1 MLYIKYQLP
10 NKILFLTLNTFSSTG
25 GIEEV
30 CKTFCRVLTDIKAK
44 FTVHAMHDD
53 EPDLTYIDNKHFRGF
68 NGVKFRF
75 GLSSILAGIKSDI
88 VIMSHV
94 NLLLFAR
101 IIKFFAPNNRIIMY
115 AHGIEVW
122 REISK
127 WKTNFLQKHVE
138 IWAVSEFTANELRNQ
153 HNIPAENIHILHN
166 CLNPKFKVPTTFE
179 KPLELLR
186 RYRVNADQ
194 PVLFTL
200 TRISDSE
207 KYKGYDIVINVLPEL
222 IQSFPG
228 LQYIISGKADWKER
242 DRLVKL
248 IKKQNLQEHVFLTGF
263 VDYNE
268 LPEHFLL
275 ADCFVLPSKK
285 EGFGIVFIESAAC
298 GCRVIAGN
306 KDGSSDAVLG
316 GKLGTLVNPD
326 DQKEV
331 YEALLKILHTPR
343 SQAEAQR
350 IQKMC
355 LQNFS
360 FEKYKE
366 KVSHLLSSTK

>member
-1 MLYIKYQLP
+1 
-10 NKILFLTLNTFSSTG
+10 
-25 GIEEV
+25 
-30 CKTFCRVLTDIKAK
+30 
-44 FTVHAMHDD
+44 
-53 EPDLTYIDNKHFRGF
+53 
-68 NGVKFRF
+68 
-75 GLSSILAGIKSDI
+75 
-88 VIMSHV
+88 
-94 NLLLFAR
+94 
-101 IIKFFAPNNRIIMY
+101 MY

-122 REISK
+122 REISD
-127 WKTNFLQKHVE
+127 WKTDFLQKHVE
-138 IWAVSEFTANELRNQ
+138 IWAVSEFTANELRKQ
-153 HNIPAENIHILHN
+153 HNIPARNIQILNN
-166 CLNPKFKVPTTFE
+166 CLNPNFKVPSSFD

-186 RYRVNADQ
+186 RYRVSADQ

-207 KYKGYDIVINVLPEL
+207 KYKGYDTVISVLPEL
-222 IQSFPG
+222 IQSFPD

-242 DRLVKL
+242 DRLVKM
-248 IKKQNLQEHVFLTGF
+248 IKKLNLQEHVFLTGF
-263 VDYNE
+263 VDYSE

-326 DQKEV
+326 DQTEV

-343 SQAEAQR
+343 SQADALN
-350 IQKMC
+350 IQKKC
-355 LQNFS
+355 LEHFS

-366 KVSHLLSSTK
+366 NVSNLLFSKLND